1 MDKPVIFALDDDP
14 AVLRAVAR
22 DLRQAYGERYRI
34 LRSESPAEAL
44 DAVQALKRQ
53 NGRVALF
60 VVDQRM
66 PQMSGIEFLERSAD
80 LFPEAKKVLLTAY
93 ADTDAAIRAINKV
106 RLDYYLMKP
115 WDPPEQN
122 FYPVL
127 DEVLADWQSSYRPP
141 FDGVV
146 LVDHRW
152 SPLAHQLRDFLARN
166 AIPYRWLDIETSHE
180 AQALAAEGALPLVVL
195 PDGSRLSRP
204 SPGQIAERLG
214 IATRATVPFYDLLIV
229 GGGPAGLAAAVYG
242 ASEGLK
248 SAIIEKE
255 APGGQAGTSS
265 RIENYLG
272 FPSGVS
278 GGELARR
285 ALTQAR
291 RFGAD
296 VILTQEVV
304 GARVQGPYKFLRLD
318 DASDLSCHALLIAS
332 GVTYRAL
339 AAPGV
344 DQLTG
349 AGVYYGAAL
358 TEAAGCQDQDVYV
371 VGAGNSAGQGAMFLA
386 RYARSVTLL
395 CRGEGL
401 KATMSRYLIDQIGE
415 TPNIRV
421 RTRAEVESVSGD
433 GRLEAVTI
441 KDYAAGTSETLPA
454 AALFVYIGAEP
465 HTDWLAGVVERDAR
479 GFILTGTDLMHH
491 GKHPA
496 GWPLDRDPF
505 LLETSVPGIFAA
517 GDVRH
522 ASVKRVAAAVGEGSV
537 TVQFVHRYL
546 ADL

>member
-1 MDKPVIFALDDDP
+1 
-14 AVLRAVAR
+14 
-22 DLRQAYGERYRI
+22 
-34 LRSESPAEAL
+34 
-44 DAVQALKRQ
+44 VQALKLQ
-53 NGRVALF
+53 NGTVALF

-66 PQMSGIEFLERSAD
+66 PQMSGIEFLERAVD

-141 FDGVV
+141 FEGVV

-152 SPLAHQLRDFLARN
+152 SPLGHQLRDFLARN
-166 AIPYRWLDIETSHE
+166 AIPYRWLDIETSRE
-180 AQALAAEGALPLVVL
+180 AQELAVQAPGAESALPLVVL

-304 GARVQGPYKFLRLD
+304 GAWVQGPYKFLRLD
-318 DASDLSCHALLIAS
+318 DASELSCHALLIAS

-339 AAPGV
+339 GAPGV
-344 DQLTG
+344 DALTG

-358 TEAAGCQDQDVYV
+358 SEAAGCQDQDIYV

-386 RYARSVTLL
+386 RYARSVTIL

-401 KATMSRYLIDQIGE
+401 QATMSRYLIDQIGE

-433 GRLEAVTI
+433 GRLETVTI
-441 KDYAAGTSETLPA
+441 KDHAAGTSETLPA
-454 AALFVYIGAEP
+454 GALFVYIGAEP
-465 HTDWLAGVVERDAR
+465 HTDWLAGVVERDRR
-479 GFILTGTDLMHH
+479 GFVLTGTDLMHD
-491 GKHPA
+491 GKRPA

-522 ASVKRVAAAVGEGSV
+522 DSVKRVAAAVGEGSV

-546 ADL
+546 AGL